1 MTGVAH
7 SASRQ
12 SLFCCICNSPVSLET
27 CNTDE
32 RGSPVHEQCYV
43 KKTILRL
50 RMGEVVHVRENWLN
64 SMVVPFGLGPHNQS

>member
-12 SLFCCICNSPVSLET
+12 SLFCCICNFSVSLET

-43 KKTILRL
+43 NETVLRL
-50 RMGEVVHVRENWLN
+50 KMGEVVRVRENWLN
-64 SMVVPFGLGPHNQS
+64 SMVVRFRARSA

>member
-12 SLFCCICNSPVSLET
+12 SLFCCICNFSVSLET

-43 KKTILRL
+43 NKTVLRL
-50 RMGEVVHVRENWLN
+50 KMGEVVRVRENWLN
-64 SMVVPFGLGPHNQS
+64 SMVVRFRARSA